1 MISNTSIVKIFFLF
15 LTILSVSHS
24 GIAQELNCRVVV
36 DDQQV
41 DLTDKS
47 VFNDLEQ
54 SLTRFLNESKWT
66 NDSYEP
72 YERIYCTFLITITSS
87 PSIGNF
93 NATVQ
98 IQSFR
103 PVYNASYE
111 TRILNYGDR
120 DWNFSYT
127 ISQPI
132 IFNQNSFTDNLSSLL
147 AFYAYMIIG
156 MDYDTFSESGGSPYF
171 EIANRIVNNASQ
183 QGGGWDQFS
192 NNRNRYWLV
201 NNMISPQFLP
211 YREAMYQYHRLGL
224 DVFTE
229 NPDEARRNIIEALEK
244 ISEVNKVSP
253 NSVLIT
259 TFLDS
264 KRDEIINI
272 FTEGDMAQRRQVY
285 NLMLRL
291 EPSKSS
297 DYTQIIRN

>member
-1 MISNTSIVKIFFLF
+1 MTFTNSLLKSFFVLLF
-15 LTILSVSHS
+15 TIQIQSVF
-24 GIAQELNCRVVV
+24 GQELNCRVVV
-36 DDQQV
+36 DDQQIE
-41 DLTDKS
+41 LTDKS

-54 SLTRFLNESKWT
+54 SLSRFLNETKWT
-66 NDSYEP
+66 NDSYEQ
-72 YERIYCTFLITITSS
+72 YERIFCTFLITITNS
-87 PSIGNF
+87 PSIGNY

-103 PVYNASYE
+103 PVFNASYE
-111 TRILNYGDR
+111 TRLLNFGDR
-120 DWNFSYT
+120 DWNFAYT

-147 AFYAYMIIG
+147 AYYAYMVIG
-156 MDYDTFSESGGSPYF
+156 LDYDSYSPSGGSQYF

-192 NNRNRYWLV
+192 DNRNRYWLV

-211 YREAMYQYHRLGL
+211 YREATYQYHRLGL
-224 DVFTE
+224 DVFAE

-244 ISEVNKVSP
+244 IRDVNNVSP

-259 TFLDS
+259 SFLDS

-272 FTEGDMAQRRQVY
+272 FSEGSMEQRRQVY
-285 NLMLRL
+285 NIMLRL

-297 DYTQIIRN
+297 DYTEIIRN